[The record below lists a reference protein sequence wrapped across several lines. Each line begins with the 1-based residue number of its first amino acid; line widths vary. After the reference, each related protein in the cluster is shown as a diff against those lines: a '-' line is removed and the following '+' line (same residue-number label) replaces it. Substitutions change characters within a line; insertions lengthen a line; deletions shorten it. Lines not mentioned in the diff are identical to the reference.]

1 MTDLFWLYSL
11 YNGPNKR
18 YHSSCGRGH
27 FVLVLQKRDKI
38 WYKVLALIFHQ
49 TGFLSGPMPLPHC
62 DWFIVKCVYP
72 AVYQWHDPLFTCSE
86 FCSGCSYPHDFP
98 CEFCTVFKLEGLEIV
113 STPLFFVRLTW
124 SPTWFNMM
132 NDIWP
137 GECSPSWQ
145 AIERDG
151 RNWVWKNAMVGGVP
165 VSSPSCKHLL
175 HFYMLNR
182 PLSPNSDQHQFS
194 PDNIRTLS
202 RDTVMRINKMITKEK
217 MPWSLNKF
225 SQLIL

>member
-1 MTDLFWLYSL
+1 
-11 YNGPNKR
+11 
-18 YHSSCGRGH
+18 
-27 FVLVLQKRDKI
+27 
-38 WYKVLALIFHQ
+38 
-49 TGFLSGPMPLPHC
+49 MPLPHC

-113 STPLFFVRLTW
+113 STPLFFVRLTYH
-124 SPTWFNMM
+124 PLDLTWWMTSGLENA
-132 NDIWP
+132 
-137 GECSPSWQ
+137 PSWQ

-165 VSSPSCKHLL
+165 LSSPSGKHLL

-182 PLSPNSDQHQFS
+182 PLSPNGDQHQFS

-225 SQLIL
+225 SQFIL